1 MNVFLT
7 GVAKN
12 IPGHRMP
19 SKAYQ
24 RAVFTVLYAIF
35 ILIVVAAI
43 AWAIAVEKANDREAR
58 AEAAIKQ
65 IRNLTPPLVTAKPNP
80 ITLQKAKE
88 AAADDVNRKLTI
100 LDKQLRSEI
109 RDATETAHEA
119 HAKAGVAL
127 DKANVNAKRIRN
139 LTGD

>member
-58 AEAAIKQ
+58 AEAAIRQ
-65 IRNLTPPLVTAKPNP
+65 IRNLTPPPVTAKPNP

-88 AAADDVNRKLTI
+88 AASDDVNRKI
-100 LDKQLRSEI
+100 KVLDKELREEI
-109 RDATETAHEA
+109 EQANQ
-119 HAKAGVAL
+119 KAGVAL
-127 DKANVNAKRIRN
+127 DKVNRIHTEVKQNRRAINN